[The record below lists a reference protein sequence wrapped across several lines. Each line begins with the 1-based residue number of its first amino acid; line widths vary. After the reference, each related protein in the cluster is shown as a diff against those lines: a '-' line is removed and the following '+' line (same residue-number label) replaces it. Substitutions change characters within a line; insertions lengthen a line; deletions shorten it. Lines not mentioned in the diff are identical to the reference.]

1 MATHTR
7 PENDGDDR
15 RYDDLTAAEQAD
27 MRARWATQIAQRR
40 KSLDLRTQ
48 FETEGRPYATLGVDG
63 SVVIHNGA
71 PLERRPNDQR
81 S

>member
-7 PENDGDDR
+7 PGHDGDDR

-27 MRARWATQIAQRR
+27 MRARWATQIAERR
-40 KSLDLRTQ
+40 ESLDLRTQ
-48 FETEGRPYATLGVDG
+48 FETEGRPYATLGADG

-71 PLERRPNDQR
+71 PLERRPTDQG